1 MSQADKAKNQTA
13 GNGPDTSEEARRT
26 KEVARQSALAEMV
39 PEIMSGSAYSREA
52 LAEID
57 SFDAALAM
65 ATEQY
70 GPVVDAADVL
80 GDGFA
85 LLDSN
90 SKSMLEGIPL
100 ILMEWNFR
108 DGDFGKPFVSVRVVA
123 KHPNGSMGRYIVN
136 DGSTGIA
143 EQLAEYTKRHGRYGG
158 LVVSKGFLRSDYDVE
173 IDGKKSR
180 ATTWYLNLS
189 KKI

>member
-26 KEVARQSALAEMV
+26 KEVERQSALAEMV

-85 LLDSN
+85 LLESN
-90 SKSMLEGIPL
+90 SKPILEGIPL

-123 KHPNGSMGRYIVN
+123 KHPNGTMGRYIVN

-143 EQLAEYTKRHGRYGG
+143 EQLAEYTKKYGRYGG
-158 LVVSKGFLRSDYDVE
+158 LIVSKGLLRSDYDVE